1 MSSTSSIQS
10 VIDMILASTPY
21 DPAYETV
28 DTIKTGDASQPV
40 RGIATTFL
48 ASSEVIER
56 AAAAGANLLITHEP
70 TFYNHLDQ
78 TDWLERDPVYQAK
91 RRLIDQ
97 HGLVIWRFHDYW
109 HAHQPDGIMTGVL
122 RALGWQGYADAD
134 SPYFCTLPPTPL
146 EDLIAHLKQALG
158 IAAVRVVGQPGMVCR
173 RAALLV
179 GSPGGQAQ
187 IEALGRPDVDVAIC
201 GEINEWEVNEY
212 VGDAIRLGRPKALV
226 VTGHAPS
233 EEAGMGYLAEWLRER
248 LPGLPIAHI
257 PHGGGL
263 RFA

>member
-1 MSSTSSIQS
+1 MSNTPSIQT
-10 VIDMILASTPY
+10 VIDGILAATPY
-21 DPAYETV
+21 DPNYDTV
-28 DTIKTGDASQPV
+28 DTVKTGDASQPV

-78 TDWLERDPVYQAK
+78 TDWLEADPVYQAK
-91 RRLIDQ
+91 RQLIDQ
-97 HGLVIWRFHDYW
+97 HGMVIWRFHDFW
-109 HAHQPDGIMTGVL
+109 HAHQPDGIMLGVL
-122 RALGWQGYADAD
+122 RALGWESYADAN
-134 SPYFCTLPPTPL
+134 SPYFCTLPATAL
-146 EDLIAHLKQALG
+146 DELVAHLKQALG
-158 IAAVRVVGQPGMVCR
+158 IASVRVVGPPDMICR
-173 RAALLV
+173 RVALLV
-179 GSPGGQAQ
+179 GSPGGRVQ

-212 VGDAIRLGRPKALV
+212 VGDALRLAQPKALI

-233 EEAGMGYLAEWLRER
+233 EEAGMAYLAEWLRER
-248 LPGLPIAHI
+248 VPGVPVAHI

-263 RFA
+263 RSA